1 MEGFQEISWNENW
14 GVLEKLFI
22 YQQGKPKENTFTLIF
37 NKDRRKETIR
47 KKNIFFFITYNNFQ
61 Y

>member
-22 YQQGKPKENTFTLIF
+22 YQQGKPKENTFTLIYF
-37 NKDRRKETIR
+37 KDRRSEIIR
-47 KKNIFFFITYNNFQ
+47 KKSIYFS
-61 Y
+61 